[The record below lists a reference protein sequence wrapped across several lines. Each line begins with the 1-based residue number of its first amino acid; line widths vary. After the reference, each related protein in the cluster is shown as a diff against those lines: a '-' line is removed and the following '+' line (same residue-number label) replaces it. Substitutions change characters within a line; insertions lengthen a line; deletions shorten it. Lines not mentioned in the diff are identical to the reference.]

1 MPIYMDL
8 HIVPGITAENA
19 AKAHLQDLLYQ
30 DEFDCNCMTYWVD
43 ETKDSA
49 FCLIEAPNPR
59 AVKELHDKAHGLIT
73 HQIIEVNSTV
83 VESFLGRIYD
93 PDVPAQLETQLKVFN
108 DTAFRALVLLSHS
121 DPVLMALEYG
131 NENSNTY
138 LQSLNSFIDSAANT
152 HEGNTVRHTQDVLLS
167 FTSAFKAIAFAKS
180 IQNFIAQHKEIKPDI
195 KIVINAGMPVT
206 DSKSL
211 FGKTIDIANSML
223 YLKVTQPILL
233 APIINEISTFKTAD
247 KSVLK
252 AVSEKDE
259 QTIHKLITVLENNY
273 HLPLFKVEDIAKH
286 MSVSKSGLNR
296 LTKQLTGHTPKTLL
310 KHIRL
315 QKSLRYLK
323 KQQYNVSETAIVCGF
338 ESPAYFSKCFLQSFN
353 TVPSQYQ
360 KLAHQL

>member
-30 DEFDCNCMTYWVD
+30 DEFGCNCMTYWVD

-49 FCLIEAPNPR
+49 FCLIEAPNHV

-93 PDVPAQLETQLKVFN
+93 PDVPAQLDTQLKVFS
-108 DTAFRALVLLSHS
+108 DPAFRVLVLLSLS
-121 DPVLMALEYG
+121 NPVLMALKYG
-131 NENSNTY
+131 NEKTNACF
-138 LQSLNSFIDSAANT
+138 QSLYSFIDSAANT
-152 HEGNTVRHTQDVLLS
+152 HEGNKVRHTQEVLLS
-167 FTSAFKAIAFAKS
+167 FTSAFKAIAFAKNV
-180 IQNFIAQHKEIKPDI
+180 QNFTAQFKEMKPDI

-223 YLKVTQPILL
+223 SLKSVQPILL
-233 APIINEISTFKTAD
+233 APIVNEISAFKASD

-252 AVSEKDE
+252 AVSEKEE

-315 QKSLRYLK
+315 QKSLTFLK
-323 KQQYNVSETAIVCGF
+323 KQQYNVSETAIACGF
-338 ESPAYFSKCFLQSFN
+338 ESPAYFSKCFMQTFN

-360 KLAHQL
+360 KLAQQL

>member
-30 DEFDCNCMTYWVD
+30 DEFECNCMTYWVD

-49 FCLIEAPNPR
+49 FCLIEAPNPG

-73 HQIIEVNSTV
+73 HQIIEINATV

-93 PDVPAQLETQLKVFN
+93 PDVPAQLDTQLKVFN
-108 DTAFRALVLLSHS
+108 DPAFRVLVLLSHS
-121 DPVLMALEYG
+121 DPILMALEYG
-131 NENSNTY
+131 NENSTFY
-138 LQSLNSFIDSAANT
+138 FQSLYSFIDSAANT
-152 HEGNTVRHTQDVLLS
+152 HEGHKVRHTQDVLLS

-180 IQNFIAQHKEIKPDI
+180 VHNYLLQHQEMNPGI

-206 DSKSL
+206 DSKTL
-211 FGKTIDIANSML
+211 FGKTIDIAISML
-223 YLKVTQPILL
+223 SLKCAQPILL
-233 APIINEISTFKTAD
+233 TPIINEISSFKASD
-247 KSVLK
+247 KGVLK
-252 AVSEKDE
+252 AINEKDE

-273 HLPLFKVEDIAKH
+273 NLPLFKVEDIARQ

-296 LTKQLTGHTPKTLL
+296 LIKQLTGHTPKTLL

-315 QKSLRYLK
+315 QKSLTLLK
-323 KQQYNVSETAIVCGF
+323 KQQYNVSETATACGF
-338 ESPAYFSKCFLQSFN
+338 ESPAYFSKCFLQYFN

-360 KLAHQL
+360 KRAQQL